1 MPPKRPRRRWVQPPA
16 CSGQRSAEGYRR
28 PLTSAPTMVPSAE
41 GDERSV
47 PTRESALRYLPASTL
62 SRLLSDEWTVAPALP
77 SAKDQMP

>member
-1 MPPKRPRRRWVQPPA
+1 
-16 CSGQRSAEGYRR
+16 
-28 PLTSAPTMVPSAE
+28 MVPSAE